1 YYHYK
6 LHPQCSTDAHTCS
19 LRSPSTILL
28 CSLAVS
34 DLLVGLVVQ
43 PVYIPTKLK
52 ENGSLLKAL
61 YVMVPFA
68 SGGSVLIMTLI
79 SVDRFLALHYH
90 MRYTNLMTA
99 RRAIY
104 ASVLLWLISFL
115 LSLISFWKM
124 DAYYFIA
131 AVGIIACL
139 LVSAVCYISIYCIV
153 RKHHLQTHV
162 QQQTVSRKPANFN
175 QNMLRSMKCAKNT
188 FIFYIVMV
196 LCYIPWFISMFL
208 SAIFPNQWIYA
219 LVLADTAAF
228 LNSSINPFLYCWHLR
243 KLRAAVVKTT
253 KLMLCKKVEN

>member
-1 YYHYK
+1 MANYSESYYSGRPINNSSHETIIITNCI
-6 LHPQCSTDAHTCS
+6 LNAPLMLISIIGNILVLAAISRTPS

-124 DAYYFIA
+124 DAYYFIGT
-131 AVGIIACL
+131 VDIIACL
-139 LVSAVCYISIYCIV
+139 LVSAVC
-153 RKHHLQTHV
+153 
-162 QQQTVSRKPANFN
+162 
-175 QNMLRSMKCAKNT
+175 
-188 FIFYIVMV
+188 
-196 LCYIPWFISMFL
+196 
-208 SAIFPNQWIYA
+208 
-219 LVLADTAAF
+219 
-228 LNSSINPFLYCWHLR
+228 
-243 KLRAAVVKTT
+243 
-253 KLMLCKKVEN
+253 